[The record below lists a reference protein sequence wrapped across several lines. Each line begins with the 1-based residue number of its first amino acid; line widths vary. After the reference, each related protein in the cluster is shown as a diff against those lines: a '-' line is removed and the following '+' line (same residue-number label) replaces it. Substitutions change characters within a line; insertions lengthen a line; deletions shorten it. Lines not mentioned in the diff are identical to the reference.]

1 MAGHNL
7 VGKLAARQ
15 IAKQAA
21 IGTAVVSPQISLQ
34 PSHCKPTVIKAETST
49 SNFFLPYFIVGF
61 GVRLRLQVHRL

>member
-21 IGTAVVSPQISLQ
+21 IGTAVGLVFAFVYKFTVSDPQANAINNYYSKQAALKG
-34 PSHCKPTVIKAETST
+34 H
-49 SNFFLPYFIVGF
+49 
-61 GVRLRLQVHRL
+61 